1 MTHAWLSALFFV
13 VTLALVLWRPRGL
26 SEAAGAG
33 IGALGVLA
41 FRLVSFHDVIDIV
54 AQTANVLL
62 FLLGMM
68 VMTGIAERAGVF
80 DALAIR
86 AARTARGSGR
96 LLLFNVFIL
105 GALIT
110 AFLSLDVTIIVL
122 TPIVYA
128 VVDRLGIDP
137 LPYLFACAFVANT
150 ASLFLPMS
158 NLTNI
163 LVYDLLHLSFGHF
176 AAVMLLPN
184 LAALAVNI
192 AAFFLIFRSRIPRQF
207 PIERIGA
214 STTRAGYRTAAV
226 GLGVALVALR
236 ASGCSTG
243 DPRADRWCAVDA
255 LLIRAS
261 AVLRR

>member
-1 MTHAWLSALFFV
+1 MM
-13 VTLALVLWRPRGL
+13 
-26 SEAAGAG
+26 
-33 IGALGVLA
+33 
-41 FRLVSFHDVIDIV
+41 IV
-54 AQTANVLL
+54 
-62 FLLGMM
+62 
-68 VMTGIAERAGVF
+68 TGIAERAGVF
-80 DALAIR
+80 DTLAIR
-86 AARTARGSGR
+86 AARSARGSGH
-96 LLLFNVFIL
+96 LLLLNVFIL

-176 AAVMLLPN
+176 AAVMFLPN

-192 AAFFLIFRSRIPRQF
+192 GAFFLIFRSRIPRHF
-207 PIERIGA
+207 PTERIGA
-214 STTRAGYRTAAV
+214 VYGTRRVSHRCGRARDCARRAAGLRAGGAAI
-226 GLGVALVALR
+226 
-236 ASGCSTG
+236 G
-243 DPRADRWCAVDA
+243 DPRADRG
-255 LLIRAS
+255 RGT
-261 AVLRR
+261 